1 MRHNF
6 VIMLKQSSEH
16 TMELNISCVFVCEME
31 ASYEEIFILLTRP
44 NLSRTKLDKSDENSI
59 LLF

>member
-1 MRHNF
+1 
-6 VIMLKQSSEH
+6 MLKQSGEH